1 MVLRDDKIIPITKLY
16 STVFIYVL
24 YEYSKRVVQSVGRQS
39 VDGRYW
45 RRRLMLELYGRASV
59 RRTDCSRADCLS
71 LARLLTSM
79 LMAGAG
85 ARWLD
90 VAHGNQVL
98 LIGWRRRRRL
108 MH

>member
-45 RRRLMLELYGRASV
+45 RRRLMLELYGRASGGL
-59 RRTDCSRADCLS
+59 T
-71 LARLLTSM
+71 LAALTVC
-79 LMAGAG
+79 
-85 ARWLD
+85 RWL
-90 VAHGNQVL
+90 AC
-98 LIGWRRRRRL
+98 
-108 MH
+108 